1 MITYKKSGVDVDKAN
16 RFVDWIKKK
25 IPQIGFFS
33 GFYEIEKNRYLVST
47 TDGVGTKL
55 KIAQLIN
62 KHDTIGIDLVAMNVN
77 DIITCG
83 AKPLF
88 FLDYIACGKINLNVL
103 KQIMRGIIRG
113 CDIANC
119 KILGGET
126 AEMPGMYKVDEYDLA
141 GFACGIVDKDKLIKG
156 KYIKEGDIIIGLS
169 SSGLHSNGY
178 SLVRKIFSKKE
189 QIELSEILLK
199 PTKIYVQE
207 INELLKKFQPNKEVK
222 GIVNITGGGFYDNII
237 RVLPKNIK
245 AQINKSSFK
254 PHEIFKVIQQKAK
267 VSDKQMYRTFNMG
280 IGMVLIVEE
289 KIAEKIAKLL
299 EGKIIGKIVYSKK
312 TEVELI

>member
-1 MITYKKSGVDVDKAN
+1 MTYKQSGVDIDKAN

-33 GFYEIEKNRYLVST
+33 GFYEIEKNKYLVAT

-55 KIAQLIN
+55 KIAQLLN
-62 KHDTIGIDLVAMNVN
+62 KHTTIGIDLVAMNVN

-88 FLDYIACGKINLNVL
+88 FLDYIACGKIDLNVL
-103 KQIMRGIIRG
+103 KHIIRGIIKG
-113 CDIANC
+113 CKLANC

-126 AEMPGMYKVDEYDLA
+126 AEMPGMYEPGEYDLA
-141 GFACGIVDKDKLIKG
+141 GFACGIVDKDKFIEG
-156 KYIKEGDIIIGLS
+156 KYIKEGDIVIGLF

-178 SLVRKIFSKKE
+178 SLVRKVFSQEE
-189 QIELSEILLK
+189 QIKFAKILLK
-199 PTKIYVQE
+199 PTKIYVEE
-207 INELLKKFQPNKEVK
+207 IMELIKKFEPNKELK

-237 RVLPKNIK
+237 RVLPKNLK
-245 AQINKSSFK
+245 AQIDKNSWQ
-254 PHEIFKVIQQKAK
+254 PQQIFKIIQQKANIP
-267 VSDKQMYRTFNMG
+267 DKEMYRTFNMG
-280 IGMVLIVEE
+280 IGMVIIVDKKIVEKVSKFFE
-289 KIAEKIAKLL
+289 CR
-299 EGKIIGKIVYSKK
+299 IIGKIVSSKK